1 MALDEHW
8 SWFSSWNFKIGS
20 KTDKIYVHGLDGISR
35 LVLLYNLGM
44 SETCFKNP
52 WLLSMTRSVMT
63 LDKSDNFPFK
73 LVWLSF
79 RLSVNNCL
87 AESVRGIEVQT
98 EIKKKLWNQNFY
110 TVFSFTMLQKLSKC
124 EVRAWLCRNMIILPS
139 LRFHVKSNF
148 GEFKWSKNVNFDY
161 FRGFSNFEQLSSPKF
176 TKNLKFRVSETAKN
190 DISGPFEF
198 TKIWFHVK
206 SE

>member
-79 RLSVNNCL
+79 RLSVKSCL

-98 EIKKKLWNQNFY
+98 EI
-110 TVFSFTMLQKLSKC
+110 
-124 EVRAWLCRNMIILPS
+124 R
-139 LRFHVKSNF
+139 
-148 GEFKWSKNVNFDY
+148 KN
-161 FRGFSNFEQLSSPKF
+161 
-176 TKNLKFRVSETAKN
+176 KFRE
-190 DISGPFEF
+190 IRIF
-198 TKIWFHVK
+198 TLCSLSLCSRNFQNVKWGLDFVEIW
-206 SE
+206 

>member
-79 RLSVNNCL
+79 RLSVKSCL

-124 EVRAWLCRNMIILPS
+124 EVRAWLCRNLIILPS

-148 GEFKWSKNVNFDY
+148 GEFKRSKNVIF
-161 FRGFSNFEQLSSPKF
+161 GNFEHWSLNF
-176 TKNLKFRVSETAKN
+176 LVNLGLENCSHFL
-190 DISGPFEF
+190 
-198 TKIWFHVK
+198 KIK
-206 SE
+206 IPNL

>member
-79 RLSVNNCL
+79 RLSVKSCL

-98 EIKKKLWNQNFY
+98 EIRKKNSWNQNFY
-110 TVFSFTMLQKLSKC
+110 IVFSFTMLQKLSKC
-124 EVRAWLCRNMIILPS
+124 EVRAWLCRNLIILPS

-148 GEFKWSKNVNFDY
+148 GEFKWSKNVNFDN
-161 FRGFSNFEQLSSPKF
+161 FRG
-176 TKNLKFRVSETAKN
+176 SE
-190 DISGPFEF
+190 S
-198 TKIWFHVK
+198 
-206 SE
+206 